1 MRAYV
6 RINHTFNNLQFEQT
20 VSYFNVNIPIY
31 HSGIVEWFQLV

>member
-1 MRAYV
+1 
-6 RINHTFNNLQFEQT
+6 